1 MQNERNVLTT
11 ERFEEPQ
18 QSDVFVPCPT
28 AWNVSAAAR
37 PLCLWI
43 QSVRELG
50 KKHRGVPTPTP
61 RSRGETTM
69 SMSEQHI
76 HVKPLSKH
84 THIYC
89 TRKDA
94 LNQNTVL
101 SYWCAF
107 QWKISSFPPQHTNS
121 QFKRFHRWSIF
132 HLHFHS

>member
-18 QSDVFVPCPT
+18 QSDVFVPCPI

-61 RSRGETTM
+61 RSRGGNDNVNEWTTY
-69 SMSEQHI
+69 
-76 HVKPLSKH
+76 P
-84 THIYC
+84 
-89 TRKDA
+89 RK
-94 LNQNTVL
+94 TP
-101 SYWCAF
+101 
-107 QWKISSFPPQHTNS
+107 I
-121 QFKRFHRWSIF
+121 
-132 HLHFHS
+132 

>member
-18 QSDVFVPCPT
+18 QSDVFLPCPI
-28 AWNVSAAAR
+28 AWNVSASVYESSEKKR
-37 PLCLWI
+37 PD
-43 QSVRELG
+43 R
-50 KKHRGVPTPTP
+50 HRGVPTPTP
-61 RSRGETTM
+61 HLRGETTM

-76 HVKPLSKH
+76 HVKPQSKH

-101 SYWCAF
+101 SY
-107 QWKISSFPPQHTNS
+107 
-121 QFKRFHRWSIF
+121 
-132 HLHFHS
+132 